1 MSSAILTENARR
13 ADEKRRRHDPI
24 TGEGCV
30 GDRFSLALKG
40 VPKGHPETLFLPDA
54 ALTRETLRI
63 AERAFV
69 QRIPE
74 MLLQPTSVSELG
86 VSISRAG
93 ADALRAYYRAKCRE
107 LGLENLLDASERP
120 RVTIY

>member
-1 MSSAILTENARR
+1 MTVKEFIAKKYQSFGGVAPEHEIEAVVLA
-13 ADEKRRRHDPI
+13 
-24 TGEGCV
+24 GE
-30 GDRFSLALKG
+30 LA
-40 VPKGHPETLFLPDA
+40 PDA
-54 ALTRETLRI
+54 DLTRETLLI

-93 ADALRAYYRAKCRE
+93 QDALRAYYRAKCRE

-120 RVTIY
+120 KVTIY

>member
-1 MSSAILTENARR
+1 MTVKEFIAKKYQSFGGVAPEHEIEAVILA
-13 ADEKRRRHDPI
+13 
-24 TGEGCV
+24 GE
-30 GDRFSLALKG
+30 LA
-40 VPKGHPETLFLPDA
+40 PDA
-54 ALTRETLRI
+54 DLTRETLRM

-93 ADALRAYYRAKCRE
+93 QDALRIYYRAKCRE

-120 RVTIY
+120 KVTIY

>member
-1 MSSAILTENARR
+1 MTIKKFIT
-13 ADEKRRRHDPI
+13 KRYQSFGGVAPEHEI
-24 TGEGCV
+24 EAVVLAGEL
-30 GDRFSLALKG
+30 D
-40 VPKGHPETLFLPDA
+40 PDA
-54 ALTRETLRI
+54 NLTRETLMI

-93 ADALRAYYRAKCRE
+93 QDALRVYYRAKCRE

-120 RVTIY
+120 KVTIY

>member
-1 MSSAILTENARR
+1 MTVKEFIAKKYQSFGGVAPEHEVEAVVLS
-13 ADEKRRRHDPI
+13 
-24 TGEGCV
+24 GEL
-30 GDRFSLALKG
+30 D
-40 VPKGHPETLFLPDA
+40 PDA
-54 ALTRETLRI
+54 ALTRETLLI

-93 ADALRAYYRAKCRE
+93 QDALRVYYCAKCRE

-120 RVTIY
+120 KVTIY

>member
-1 MSSAILTENARR
+1 MTVKEFIAKKYQSFGGVAPEHEIEAVVLA
-13 ADEKRRRHDPI
+13 
-24 TGEGCV
+24 GEL
-30 GDRFSLALKG
+30 D
-40 VPKGHPETLFLPDA
+40 PDA
-54 ALTRETLRI
+54 ALTRETLMI

-93 ADALRAYYRAKCRE
+93 QDALRVYYRAKCRE

-120 RVTIY
+120 KVTIY

>member
-1 MSSAILTENARR
+1 MTVKEFIT
-13 ADEKRRRHDPI
+13 KRYQSFGWVAPEHEI
-24 TGEGCV
+24 EAVVLAGEL
-30 GDRFSLALKG
+30 D
-40 VPKGHPETLFLPDA
+40 PDA
-54 ALTRETLRI
+54 NLTRETLMI

-93 ADALRAYYRAKCRE
+93 QDALRVYYRAKCRE

-120 RVTIY
+120 KVTIY

>member
-1 MSSAILTENARR
+1 MTVKEFIT
-13 ADEKRRRHDPI
+13 KRYQSFGGVAPEHEI
-24 TGEGCV
+24 EAVVLAGEL
-30 GDRFSLALKG
+30 D
-40 VPKGHPETLFLPDA
+40 PDA
-54 ALTRETLRI
+54 NLTRETLMI

-120 RVTIY
+120 KVTIY

>member
-1 MSSAILTENARR
+1 MTVKEFIA
-13 ADEKRRRHDPI
+13 KRYQSFGGVAPEHEI
-24 TGEGCV
+24 EAVVLAGEL
-30 GDRFSLALKG
+30 D
-40 VPKGHPETLFLPDA
+40 PDA
-54 ALTRETLRI
+54 ALTRETLMI

-93 ADALRAYYRAKCRE
+93 QDALRVYYRAKCRE

-120 RVTIY
+120 KVTIY

>member
-1 MSSAILTENARR
+1 MTVKEFIT
-13 ADEKRRRHDPI
+13 KRYQSFGGVAPEHEI
-24 TGEGCV
+24 EAVVLAGEL
-30 GDRFSLALKG
+30 D
-40 VPKGHPETLFLPDA
+40 PDA
-54 ALTRETLRI
+54 NLTRETLMI

-93 ADALRAYYRAKCRE
+93 QDALRVYYRAKCRE

-120 RVTIY
+120 KVTIY

>member
-1 MSSAILTENARR
+1 MTVKEFIT
-13 ADEKRRRHDPI
+13 KRYQSFGGVAPEHEI
-24 TGEGCV
+24 EAVVLAGEL
-30 GDRFSLALKG
+30 D
-40 VPKGHPETLFLPDA
+40 PDA
-54 ALTRETLRI
+54 NLTRETLLI

-93 ADALRAYYRAKCRE
+93 QDALRVYYRAKCRE

-120 RVTIY
+120 KVTIY

>member
-1 MSSAILTENARR
+1 MTIKEFIT
-13 ADEKRRRHDPI
+13 KRYQSFGGVAPEHEVEAVVLA
-24 TGEGCV
+24 GEL
-30 GDRFSLALKG
+30 D
-40 VPKGHPETLFLPDA
+40 PDA
-54 ALTRETLRI
+54 ALTRETLMI

-93 ADALRAYYRAKCRE
+93 ADALRVYYRAKCRE

>member
-1 MSSAILTENARR
+1 MTVKEFIT
-13 ADEKRRRHDPI
+13 KRYQSFGGVAPEHEI
-24 TGEGCV
+24 EAVVLAGEL
-30 GDRFSLALKG
+30 D
-40 VPKGHPETLFLPDA
+40 PDA
-54 ALTRETLRI
+54 NLTRETLLI

-93 ADALRAYYRAKCRE
+93 QDALRIYYRAKCRE

-120 RVTIY
+120 KVTIY

>member
-1 MSSAILTENARR
+1 MTVKEFIT
-13 ADEKRRRHDPI
+13 KRYQSFGGVAPDHEI
-24 TGEGCV
+24 EAVVLAGEL
-30 GDRFSLALKG
+30 D
-40 VPKGHPETLFLPDA
+40 PDA
-54 ALTRETLRI
+54 NLTRETLMI

-93 ADALRAYYRAKCRE
+93 QDALRIYYRAKCRE

-120 RVTIY
+120 KVTIY

>member
-1 MSSAILTENARR
+1 MTIKEFIT
-13 ADEKRRRHDPI
+13 KRYQSFGGVVPEHEVEAVVLA
-24 TGEGCV
+24 GEL
-30 GDRFSLALKG
+30 D
-40 VPKGHPETLFLPDA
+40 PDA
-54 ALTRETLRI
+54 NLTRETLMI

>member
-1 MSSAILTENARR
+1 MTVKEFITKRYQSFGGVAPEHEIEAVVLAGELDPNAN
-13 ADEKRRRHDPI
+13 
-24 TGEGCV
+24 
-30 GDRFSLALKG
+30 
-40 VPKGHPETLFLPDA
+40 
-54 ALTRETLRI
+54 LTRETLMI

-93 ADALRAYYRAKCRE
+93 QDALRVYYRAKCRE

>member
-1 MSSAILTENARR
+1 MTIKEFIT
-13 ADEKRRRHDPI
+13 KRYQSFGGVAPEHEI
-24 TGEGCV
+24 EAVVLAGEL
-30 GDRFSLALKG
+30 D
-40 VPKGHPETLFLPDA
+40 PDA
-54 ALTRETLRI
+54 NLTRETLMI

-93 ADALRAYYRAKCRE
+93 QDALRVYYRAKCRE

-120 RVTIY
+120 KVTIY

>member
-1 MSSAILTENARR
+1 MTIKEFIT
-13 ADEKRRRHDPI
+13 KRYQSFGGVAPEHEI
-24 TGEGCV
+24 EAVVLAGEL
-30 GDRFSLALKG
+30 D
-40 VPKGHPETLFLPDA
+40 PDA
-54 ALTRETLRI
+54 NLTRETLLI

-74 MLLQPTSVSELG
+74 MLLQPTSISELG

-93 ADALRAYYRAKCRE
+93 ADALRVYYRAKCRE

>member
-1 MSSAILTENARR
+1 MTVKEFIAKKYQSFGGVAPEHEIESVVLA
-13 ADEKRRRHDPI
+13 
-24 TGEGCV
+24 GEL
-30 GDRFSLALKG
+30 D
-40 VPKGHPETLFLPDA
+40 PDA
-54 ALTRETLRI
+54 NLTRETLLI

-93 ADALRAYYRAKCRE
+93 QDALRIYYRAKCRE

>member
-1 MSSAILTENARR
+1 MTVKEFIT
-13 ADEKRRRHDPI
+13 KRYQSFGGVAPEHEI
-24 TGEGCV
+24 EAVVLAGEL
-30 GDRFSLALKG
+30 D
-40 VPKGHPETLFLPDA
+40 PDA
-54 ALTRETLRI
+54 NLTRETLMI

-93 ADALRAYYRAKCRE
+93 ADALRIYYRAKCRE

>member
-1 MSSAILTENARR
+1 MTVKEFITKRYQSFGGVAPEHEIEAVVLAGELDPNAN
-13 ADEKRRRHDPI
+13 
-24 TGEGCV
+24 
-30 GDRFSLALKG
+30 
-40 VPKGHPETLFLPDA
+40 
-54 ALTRETLRI
+54 LTRETLMI

-93 ADALRAYYRAKCRE
+93 QDALRIYYRAKCRE

>member
-1 MSSAILTENARR
+1 MTVKEFIT
-13 ADEKRRRHDPI
+13 KRYQSFGGVAPEHEVEAVVLS
-24 TGEGCV
+24 GEL
-30 GDRFSLALKG
+30 D
-40 VPKGHPETLFLPDA
+40 PDA
-54 ALTRETLRI
+54 ALTRETLLI

-93 ADALRAYYRAKCRE
+93 QDALRVYYRAKCRD
-107 LGLENLLDASERP
+107 LGLENLLDTSERP
-120 RVTIY
+120 KVTIY

>member
-1 MSSAILTENARR
+1 MTVKEFIAKKYQSFGGVAPEHEIEAVVLAGEL
-13 ADEKRRRHDPI
+13 DPD
-24 TGEGCV
+24 TN
-30 GDRFSLALKG
+30 
-40 VPKGHPETLFLPDA
+40 
-54 ALTRETLRI
+54 LTRETLMI

-93 ADALRAYYRAKCRE
+93 QDALRVYYRAKCRE

>member
-1 MSSAILTENARR
+1 MTVKEFIT
-13 ADEKRRRHDPI
+13 KRYQSFGGVAPEHEI
-24 TGEGCV
+24 EAVVLAGEL
-30 GDRFSLALKG
+30 D
-40 VPKGHPETLFLPDA
+40 PDA
-54 ALTRETLRI
+54 NLTRETLMI

-93 ADALRAYYRAKCRE
+93 ADALRVYYRAKCRE

-120 RVTIY
+120 KVTIY

>member
-1 MSSAILTENARR
+1 MTVKEFIT
-13 ADEKRRRHDPI
+13 KRYQSFGGVAPEHEI
-24 TGEGCV
+24 EAVVLAGEL
-30 GDRFSLALKG
+30 D
-40 VPKGHPETLFLPDA
+40 PDA
-54 ALTRETLRI
+54 NLTRETLMI

>member
-1 MSSAILTENARR
+1 MTVKEFITKRYQSFGGVAPEHELEAVVLAGELG
-13 ADEKRRRHDPI
+13 AD
-24 TGEGCV
+24 
-30 GDRFSLALKG
+30 AN
-40 VPKGHPETLFLPDA
+40 
-54 ALTRETLRI
+54 LTRETLMI

-93 ADALRAYYRAKCRE
+93 QDALRVYYRAKCRE

-120 RVTIY
+120 KVTIY

>member
-1 MSSAILTENARR
+1 MTVKEFIT
-13 ADEKRRRHDPI
+13 KRYQSFGGVAPEHEI
-24 TGEGCV
+24 EAVVLAGEL
-30 GDRFSLALKG
+30 D
-40 VPKGHPETLFLPDA
+40 PDA
-54 ALTRETLRI
+54 NLTRETLMI

-93 ADALRAYYRAKCRE
+93 QDALRVYYRAKCRE